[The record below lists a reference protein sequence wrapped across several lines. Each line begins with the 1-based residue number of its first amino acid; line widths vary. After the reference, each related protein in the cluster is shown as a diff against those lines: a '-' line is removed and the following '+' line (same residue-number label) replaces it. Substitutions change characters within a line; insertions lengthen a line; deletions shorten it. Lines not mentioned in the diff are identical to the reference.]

1 MNFLEKKFDRKKKF
15 DREVWLNDRNWREGN
30 EYRWIK
36 ETKCLATFI
45 SLI

>member
-1 MNFLEKKFDRKKKF
+1 MGFLEKKFDRKT
-15 DREVWLNDRNWREGN
+15 EVRLNDINDTNWREEN

>member
-1 MNFLEKKFDRKKKF
+1 MGFLEKKFDRKT
-15 DREVWLNDRNWREGN
+15 EVRLNDTNWREEN